1 MAEDVT
7 QYLTAA
13 LPFKM
18 RRNDDGSFELYVI
31 TTAGGGSGAVTVGD
45 GADATFG
52 AKADAAAATDTA
64 TATYMSL
71 FKRFLQRV
79 TTLIGLFPASLG
91 TKTAANSFAVTPSS
105 DGIFLSQPFTGLV
118 DSGVLTLVGTG
129 DQIDQNE
136 YGNESELT
144 LGSTQSGEL
153 LGMTICSA
161 ESGSGSVQAPACEV
175 YVFNANPTTSAGDT
189 TLAQSD
195 WVTCIGTVQIAA
207 ADWIGDT
214 NGKIVYKAIAIPF
227 AAVSS
232 LYFVFKNLSATG
244 INDAGGDDE
253 FFNMIVYYR
262 RDS

>member
-71 FKRFLQRV
+71 FKRFLERV
-79 TTLIGLFPASLG
+79 TTLIGLFPTSLG
-91 TKTAANSFAVTPSS
+91 TKTAANSFSVTPSS
-105 DGIFLSQPFTGLV
+105 NGIFLNQPFAGLIT
-118 DSGVLTLVGTG
+118 SSLMLLVNGNE
-129 DQIDQNE
+129 QIDTNE
-136 YGNESELT
+136 YGNEVSWG
-144 LGSTQSGEL
+144 LGTTQSGEIL
-153 LGMTICSA
+153 SIAVLSQ
-161 ESGSGSVQAPACEV
+161 ESGTGSVQVPASEV
-175 YVFNANPTTSAGDT
+175 YVFSVDPATTAGDT
-189 TLAQSD
+189 TIAVGLWGGCIGVVSIAATD
-195 WVTCIGTVQIAA
+195 WV
-207 ADWIGDT
+207 GDT
-214 NGKIVYKAIAIPF
+214 NGKVVYKAIAIPF
-227 AAVSS
+227 QGVST
-232 LYFVFKNLSATG
+232 LYFVFKNLGAG
-244 INDAGGDDE
+244 INDAAGDDE
-253 FFNMIVYYR
+253 SISCQVFAR